1 MTAAPARPARD
12 VLTLP
17 LIGRMLKH
25 RSGRVLLQIP
35 FLLLAVLLIY
45 DGFTGPQ
52 RAAENLATVV
62 PWVHFRGVVVIALL
76 LFGNLICM
84 SCPFT
89 LTRSLG
95 RRFASPK
102 RRFPRVLR
110 SKWIAIATLI
120 ALFIAYEWLNLW
132 ASPWLTAWL
141 IVGYFAASFILELLF
156 AESAFCKYV
165 CPLGSFN
172 FAYSSGAPLMIEAKD
187 PELCKVCVGKECVN
201 GSFALTPLIRVD
213 TIPVAGRPEGRQVQV
228 THDRAGVLGCG
239 TELFVPQ
246 IRSNL
251 DCTLCLD
258 CARACPHDNVALAA
272 RRPFR
277 QWFDP
282 AAWPK
287 RWDVILLIVVLA
299 SAGIVNAFGMIPP
312 VYEVIGRLASA
323 FGQVE
328 NGVVTPWGEAIAL
341 LLLFGVLAVVLPA
354 LLVKG
359 AARLSR
365 TLAPT
370 KFTYTD
376 RDVAAAF
383 TPAFVPLGLAVWI
396 AHYGFHFLIGLF
408 TIVPAVQTFLLDHG
422 ITALGEP
429 NWSLSGLTDT
439 GVIGVVQVVVMIGGM
454 ALSLLVAERSAF
466 RLYKRKA
473 MPGLLPFALLLLAMM
488 LLALLTFSQP
498 MEMRGTVF
506 FD

>member
-84 SCPFT
+84 GCPFT

-120 ALFIAYEWLNLW
+120 VLFIAYEWLNLW

-239 TELFVPQ
+239 TEAVRPADSLEPRLYVVP
-246 IRSNL
+246 RL
-251 DCTLCLD
+251 R
-258 CARACPHDNVALAA
+258 ARLPARQ
-272 RRPFR
+272 RRPCRAPPVSPVVRPRRVAETVGRDPLDRRPR
-277 QWFDP
+277 QRRDRQRVRHDP
-282 AAWPK
+282 AGV
-287 RWDVILLIVVLA
+287 R
-299 SAGIVNAFGMIPP
+299 GHRPP
-312 VYEVIGRLASA
+312 RQRI
-323 FGQVE
+323 
-328 NGVVTPWGEAIAL
+328 
-341 LLLFGVLAVVLPA
+341 
-354 LLVKG
+354 
-359 AARLSR
+359 R
-365 TLAPT
+365 T
-370 KFTYTD
+370 
-376 RDVAAAF
+376 
-383 TPAFVPLGLAVWI
+383 G
-396 AHYGFHFLIGLF
+396 
-408 TIVPAVQTFLLDHG
+408 
-422 ITALGEP
+422 
-429 NWSLSGLTDT
+429 
-439 GVIGVVQVVVMIGGM
+439 
-454 ALSLLVAERSAF
+454 
-466 RLYKRKA
+466 
-473 MPGLLPFALLLLAMM
+473 
-488 LLALLTFSQP
+488 
-498 MEMRGTVF
+498 
-506 FD
+506 

>member
-1 MTAAPARPARD
+1 MTAVPARPARD
-12 VLTLP
+12 VLRLP
-17 LIGRMLKH
+17 LIGRLLRH
-25 RSGRVLLQIP
+25 RNGRLILQVP
-35 FLLLAVLLIY
+35 FLLLAVLLVY

-52 RAAENLATVV
+52 QAAENLATVV

-84 SCPFT
+84 GCPFT
-89 LTRSLG
+89 LPRSLA

-102 RRFPRVLR
+102 RRFPRALR
-110 SKWIAIATLI
+110 NKWVAIATLI
-120 ALFIAYEWLNLW
+120 ALFFAYEWLNLW

-141 IVGYFAASFILELLF
+141 IVTYFAASFILELLF
-156 AESAFCKYV
+156 AESPFCKYV

-187 PELCKVCVGKECVN
+187 PEVCKACVGKECVN
-201 GSFALTPLIRVD
+201 GSFAMTPLIRVD
-213 TIPVAGRPEGRQVQV
+213 TIPFAGQSEGRQVQV
-228 THDRAGVLGCG
+228 THDRRGVLGCG

-246 IRSNL
+246 IRTNL

-287 RWDVILLIVVLA
+287 RWDVILFIVVLA

-312 VYEVIGRLASA
+312 VYDVIGRVASA

-328 NGVVTPWGEAIAL
+328 NGVVTPLGEAIAL

-396 AHYGFHFLIGLF
+396 AHYGFHFLIGIF
-408 TIVPAVQTFLLDHG
+408 TIVPVVQTFLLDHG
-422 ITALGEP
+422 ITLLGEP
-429 NWSLSGLTDT
+429 NWALSGITDMT
-439 GVIGVVQVVVMIGGM
+439 IIGVMQVVVMVGGM
-454 ALSLLVAERSAF
+454 GLSLLVAERAAF

-473 MPGLLPFALLLLAMM
+473 MPGLLPFALLLLAIM